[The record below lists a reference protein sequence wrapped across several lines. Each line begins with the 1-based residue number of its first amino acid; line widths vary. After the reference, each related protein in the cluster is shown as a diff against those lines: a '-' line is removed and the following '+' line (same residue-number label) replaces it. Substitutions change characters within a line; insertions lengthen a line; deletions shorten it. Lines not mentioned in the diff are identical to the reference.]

1 MKLIKAIR
9 GAITVE
15 EDSKAQIREAS
26 VQLISSISQ
35 NNALKDLD
43 IISIYFT
50 LTPDLKSLNPATA
63 VRENLNWTNVSM
75 ICAQEAF
82 IEGGLPK
89 CIRALLHVYLEE
101 NQQVKHLYLKEAQSL
116 RNDWCLNL

>member
-43 IISIYFT
+43 IISIYF
-50 LTPDLKSLNPATA
+50 
-63 VRENLNWTNVSM
+63 R
-75 ICAQEAF
+75 
-82 IEGGLPK
+82 
-89 CIRALLHVYLEE
+89 LESITFDII
-101 NQQVKHLYLKEAQSL
+101 LIF
-116 RNDWCLNL
+116 